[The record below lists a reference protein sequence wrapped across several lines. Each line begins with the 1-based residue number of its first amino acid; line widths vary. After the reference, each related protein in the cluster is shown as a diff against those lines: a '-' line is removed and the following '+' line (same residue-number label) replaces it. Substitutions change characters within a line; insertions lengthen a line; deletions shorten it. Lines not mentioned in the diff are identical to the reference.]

1 MKKLCIVILLLS
13 GCGTFET
20 PSSDAQS
27 ISHQIWDGLLIKH
40 VSADGWVDYSAFKKD
55 TIVLQKYLDLLSS
68 NPPNEATWTKN
79 EQLAYW
85 INAYNAFTVKLI
97 VDNYPLKSI
106 TELHPKPYFPM
117 INTVWH
123 KEFFKIGEN
132 LMNLDAIEHKILRK
146 KFNEPRI
153 HFAIVCASYS
163 CPKLR
168 NEAFTGDMVEAQLKD
183 QAMNFINDP
192 KRNIIQ
198 KDKIKLTKIF
208 KWFNRDFT
216 KDGTLIS
223 FLNQYSE
230 VKIDKD
236 ASVSYMKYDWSL
248 NEK

>member
-1 MKKLCIVILLLS
+1 MSKLFIIILFLS
-13 GCGTFET
+13 GCSGFES

-27 ISHQIWDGLLIKH
+27 ISHQIWDGLLTEH

-55 TIVLQKYLDLLSS
+55 TILLQKYLDLLSS

-97 VDNYPLKSI
+97 VDNYPIKSI
-106 TELHPKPYFPM
+106 TELHPQPYIPM
-117 INTVWH
+117 VNTVWH
-123 KEFFKIGEN
+123 RNFFKIGGTT
-132 LMNLDAIEHKILRK
+132 MNLDAIEHKILRK

-168 NEAFTGDMVEAQLKD
+168 NEAFTGDKVEAQLKD

-198 KDKIKLTKIF
+198 KDKIKLSKIF

-216 KDGTLIS
+216 KNESLIS

-236 ASVSYMKYDWSL
+236 ATIGYMKYNWSL